1 MIRRREF
8 ITLLGGI
15 AAAWPFAARAQQTD
29 RVRRIGIL
37 YPFPGGNL
45 FTQRMAA
52 LEQGLAQFGWIEGR
66 TLGIDAYP
74 GPQDQISDRAAEL
87 VRSAPDVVVAYGII
101 ATRAVQR
108 RTPVAP
114 IVFVAVGD
122 PVEAGIVK
130 SVAHPEGNITGITN
144 LFASFGGKWLD
155 LLKEVAPQISRI
167 AVVQDSSFPLGI
179 GPGGYF
185 ASIETSAKAMA
196 LEVVVIRVRTPA
208 EAAQA
213 IPAFAAQPNSGLLVM
228 PMGFLQIPI
237 YKLATEYKLPSIG
250 SARDDAANGSLMS
263 YGANRDDLFRGA
275 APYIDRI
282 LRGAKVGELPVQF
295 PTRFELVLN
304 LKTAKALGP
313 TVPQSLLARADEVI
327 E

>member
-1 MIRRREF
+1 MIGRRQF
-8 ITLLGGI
+8 IRLLGGA
-15 AAAWPFAARAQQTD
+15 AAAWPIAARAQAE
-29 RVRRIGIL
+29 RVRRVGVL
-37 YPFPGGNL
+37 YPFPAGNL

-52 LEQGLAQFGWIEGR
+52 LRQRLAQLGWIDGR
-66 TLGIDAYP
+66 NLRIDGYP

-87 VRSAPDVVVAYGII
+87 IGSAPDVVVAFGIV

-108 RTPVAP
+108 RTPLVP

-130 SVAHPEGNITGITN
+130 SIAHPDGNSTGITN

-155 LLKEVAPQISRI
+155 LLKKVAPQISRV

-185 ASIETSAKAMA
+185 ASIETSAEAMA
-196 LEVVVIRVRTPA
+196 LEIVVIRVRTPD

-213 IPAFAAQPNSGLLVM
+213 IMAFAAQPDSGLIVM
-228 PMGFLQIPI
+228 PMGFLQVPI
-237 YKLATEYKLPSIG
+237 YKLAIEYKIPSIG
-250 SARDDAANGSLMS
+250 SAREDAANGSLMS
-263 YGANRDDLFRGA
+263 YGANSDDLFRGA

-282 LRGAKVGELPVQF
+282 LHGAKVGELPVQF

-304 LKTAKALGP
+304 LKTARAIGLTIP
-313 TVPQSLLARADEVI
+313 PSLFSIADEVI